1 MKLQSFERRPNPVY
15 YRYELGRKRSICL
28 VSERRLPSGSVPERD
43 CATVE
48 AIRSIE
54 NLLKERDLL
63 LHPLWIHLVIFYYV
77 AGGRDLPLKR
87 CSQRLFA
94 IEAQLLDGSLIGMV
108 TIEGFEKHIQGLHE
122 ILRTLITLQH
132 SYHRDISFINK
143 MIGDLGRLSE
153 DPVLLDK
160 ARTFESKTETRMR
173 DAFLY
178 LRYSCEENCRKLSNR
193 KQRSQNLVE
202 LVSNLHLISN
212 ILPAKK

>member
-1 MKLQSFERRPNPVY
+1 
-15 YRYELGRKRSICL
+15 L

-48 AIRSIE
+48 AIRFIE
-54 NLLKERDLL
+54 NLSKEQDLL
-63 LHPLWIHLVIFYYV
+63 LHPLWIHLVIFYCV
-77 AGGRDLPLKR
+77 IGGRDLPFKT

-94 IEAQLLDGSLIGMV
+94 IEAQLLDGSLIGMA

-132 SYHRDISFINK
+132 SYDRDISLINK
-143 MIGDLGRLSE
+143 MIVDLGRLSE

-160 ARTFESKTETRMR
+160 ERTFDSNTETRMR

-193 KQRSQNLVE
+193 RQRSQNLVE
-202 LVSNLHLISN
+202 LVSNAILILN

>member
-1 MKLQSFERRPNPVY
+1 MY

-28 VSERRLPSGSVPERD
+28 VSERRLPSGSVPARD

-48 AIRSIE
+48 AIRSLE
-54 NLLKERDLL
+54 NLSKEQDLL
-63 LHPLWIHLVIFYYV
+63 LHPFWIHFVILYYV
-77 AGGRDLPLKR
+77 AGWRDLPLER
-87 CSQRLFA
+87 CSQKLFA

-108 TIEGFEKHIQGLHE
+108 TIEGFQKHIQDLHE

-132 SYHRDISFINK
+132 SYQRDISLIDK
-143 MIGDLGRLSE
+143 MIVDLGRLSE
-153 DPVLLDK
+153 DPILLDTS
-160 ARTFESKTETRMR
+160 RTFESETETRMK

-202 LVSNLHLISN
+202 LVSNLNLISN
-212 ILPAKK
+212 TLPAKK